1 MFDKKEYME
10 KYYIDNKEKIKEQH
24 NQWQKKNPK
33 YQKDWRKENKEH
45 IKKYLKNNHGKI
57 LKQDNQWRKD
67 KRKTDLKYNLNSKIR
82 IAMWESLKGKKA
94 GKHWGELVGYSLK
107 KLIKRLKKTMP
118 EGYTWQDYMEGRLN
132 IDHIIP
138 ISAFN
143 FTKPEHPDF
152 ERCWA
157 LKNLRLLTA
166 KENNIKRAKL
176 TKPFQP
182 ALKIFKNKNGGLIR

>member
-1 MFDKKEYME
+1 MFDKKEWSRQ
-10 KYYIDNKEKIKEQH
+10 YYIDNKEKIKGQH

-82 IAMWESLKGKKA
+82 TAMWKSLKGEKA

-118 EGYTWQDYMEGRLN
+118 EGYNWQDYMEGRLN
-132 IDHIIP
+132 IDHKIP
-138 ISAFN
+138 ISVFN

-176 TKPFQP
+176 AKPFQP
-182 ALKIFKNKNGGLIR
+182 ALKIF